1 MEGGHGEGQRKDF
14 GIKIIIEEIP
24 HQVRD
29 DATGDDIMKRFIS
42 ILTLIMAFLPE
53 SKANIPAETIM
64 AQPAVNEVKSDQA
77 SDRTISGTVKEAG
90 TDEPIIGAI
99 LKLGEDYLWT
109 TSDIDGNFRFEN
121 VQKGDYTLE
130 TSCLG
135 YVSAT
140 TEVKA
145 GARNIVI
152 ILSQNTLALDEV
164 VVTAQ
169 KAKDGLSS
177 SHNLGRDA
185 LNHLQISNMTDIAA
199 LLPGGKTSN
208 PDLTNANTFSLRE
221 GGSTTGNA
229 AFGTAVEVDGVRIGN
244 NASFGEMGGVDT
256 RSVAV
261 ENIESIEVIT
271 GVPSAEYGDLN
282 SGMVRINTRK
292 GRTPTNITFSVNP
305 MTYQASVSKVIDL
318 QKDNGVLN
326 ISAEWARAIKKL
338 ISPYESYTRTGI
350 TLGYSNNIA
359 KGLRLEAGFTG
370 NIGGMNSK
378 DDPDA
383 FSGQY
388 QKERDNV
395 LRGNIALSWQLNK
408 SWITNLKFDA
418 SVSFNDNLHHFH
430 KYESYASNQPSVH
443 AEQTG
448 YFLADR
454 LPLTYFSDQIID
466 SKELDA
472 AASLKYSWHKRWDDI
487 KSNLKAGV
495 QWKANGNTGEGEY
508 YQDPSL
514 AANGYRPRP
523 YSQYPF
529 MRNTSAYIEE
539 HLTIPIA
546 QTKFEVTAGLRLE
559 NVYIKNSLYKNKT
572 TLSPRFNARWEFN
585 ENIAVRGGWGVTEKL
600 PSYFILYP
608 KQEYRDIQTFGF
620 SHGDK
625 TSYVYYTQPFTVT
638 YNPDLKW
645 QRNRNSEIGIDA
657 EFAGLKMNLT
667 GFYNIT
673 KGPYNFLN
681 VYEPYSYNILQRPA
695 DFTMPADPQITVDE
709 QTGMVYIRGNDDEYW
724 TPMDVKVTD
733 RTFAKSTKQNNGAD
747 VKRAGVELVMEF
759 PEIRAI
765 RTKFRLDASYTYTK
779 YQNEQLSAY
788 YQNGWSHT
796 SLPDRSYQYVGI
808 YANGGSNNAVSNGKI
823 TNNMDANVTAITHI
837 PQARIIITC
846 RLEMSL
852 LRRSRNLSEYDGKAY
867 AYTVSETSNNPT
879 GGDIYAGNSYTAVR
893 PVSYMDLDG
902 NIHPYT
908 DAEAAD
914 PAFANLILKSANA
927 YTFALDGY
935 GPYMSANLSITK
947 EIGDH
952 VSLSFFANNFTNS
965 RPYVKSL
972 ATGVGAIFT
981 PAFYY
986 GLTCRLKF

>member
-1 MEGGHGEGQRKDF
+1 
-14 GIKIIIEEIP
+14 
-24 HQVRD
+24 
-29 DATGDDIMKRFIS
+29 MKRFIS
-42 ILTLIMAFLPE
+42 ILLLIMAFLPE
-53 SKANIPAETIM
+53 VK
-64 AQPAVNEVKSDQA
+64 AQPSAYA
-77 SDRTISGTVKEAG
+77 IAGTVKEAG
-90 TDEPIIGAI
+90 TGEPIIGAI
-99 LKLGEDYLWT
+99 IRLGEDYLWT
-109 TSDIDGNFRFEN
+109 TTGIDGRFLLEN
-121 VQKGDYTLE
+121 VQKGDYILE
-130 TSCLG
+130 ASCLG
-135 YVSAT
+135 YVSASI
-140 TEVKA
+140 EIKA
-145 GARNIVI
+145 GAKDLTIS
-152 ILSQNTLALDEV
+152 LHQNSLALDEV

-185 LNHLQISNMTDIAA
+185 LNHLQLSNMTDIAA
-199 LLPGGKTSN
+199 LLPGGKTAN
-208 PDLTNANTFSLRE
+208 PDLTTTNTFSLRE
-221 GGSTTGNA
+221 GGSNSGNS

-244 NASFGEMGGVDT
+244 NASFGDMGGVDT

-282 SGMVRINTRK
+282 SGMVKINTRK

-305 MTYQASVSKVIDL
+305 RTYQASASKGIDL
-318 QKDNGVLN
+318 QKDNGILN
-326 ISAEWARAIKKL
+326 VSAEWARAVKKL
-338 ISPYESYTRTGI
+338 ISPYESYTRTGL
-350 TLGYSNNIA
+350 TLGYSNNFA

-388 QKERDNV
+388 TKERDNV
-395 LRGNIALSWQLNK
+395 LRGNISLSWQVNK
-408 SWITNLKFDA
+408 PWITNLKFDA
-418 SVSFNDNLHHFH
+418 SVNFNDNLYHFH
-430 KYESYASNQPSVH
+430 KYETNASNLPAVH
-443 AEQTG
+443 AEKPG

-454 LPLTYFSDQIID
+454 LPLTFYSDQIID
-466 SKELDA
+466 SKELDF
-472 AASLKYSWHKRWDDI
+472 AASLKYNWHKRWDDV
-487 KSNLKAGV
+487 KSSLKAGV
-495 QWKANGNTGEGEY
+495 QWKANGNIGEGEY
-508 YQDPSL
+508 YKDPAL
-514 AANGYRPRP
+514 AANKYRPRP

-529 MRNTSAYIEE
+529 MHNISAYAEE
-539 HLTIPIA
+539 HLTVPVA
-546 QTKFEVTAGLRLE
+546 QTKLEVTAGLRLE
-559 NVYIKNSLYKNKT
+559 NVSIRNSLYKNKT
-572 TLSPRFNARWEFN
+572 TLSPRFNARWE
-585 ENIAVRGGWGVTEKL
+585 ITGGLAIRGGWGITEKL

-625 TSYVYYTQPFTVT
+625 SSYIFYTQPYTVT
-638 YNPDLKW
+638 FNPDLKW

-667 GFYNIT
+667 GFYNVTI
-673 KGPYNFLN
+673 GPYNFLN
-681 VYEPYSYNILQRPA
+681 VYEPYSYDILQRPA
-695 DFTMPADPQITVDE
+695 GFTMPSDPQITVDE
-709 QTGMVYIRGNDDEYW
+709 QTGMVYIRGSEDEYW
-724 TPMDVKVTD
+724 TPMEVKVTD

-747 VKRAGVELVMEF
+747 VKRAGAELVLEF
-759 PEIRAI
+759 PEIQAI

-779 YQNEQLSAY
+779 YLNDQMSSY
-788 YQNGWSHT
+788 YQDGWSHT

-808 YANGGSNNAVSNGKI
+808 YANGGSSNHVGNGKI
-823 TNNMDANVTAITHI
+823 THNLDANITAITHI
-837 PQARIIITC
+837 PQVRLIITC

-852 LRRSRNLSEYDGKAY
+852 LRRSRSLSEYKGRPY
-867 AYTVSETSNNPT
+867 AFTVSETGKTPT
-879 GGDIYAGNSYTAVR
+879 GGSISDGNSYTAVY

-902 NIHPYT
+902 NIHPFT
-908 DAEAAD
+908 EAEAAD
-914 PAFANLILKSANA
+914 PAFANLILKSGNA

-952 VSLSFFANNFTNS
+952 ISLSFFANNFTNS

-981 PAFYY
+981 PDFYY

>member
-1 MEGGHGEGQRKDF
+1 
-14 GIKIIIEEIP
+14 
-24 HQVRD
+24 
-29 DATGDDIMKRFIS
+29 
-42 ILTLIMAFLPE
+42 MAFLPE
-53 SKANIPAETIM
+53 VEGQPSAGAVMRQE
-64 AQPAVNEVKSDQA
+64 AQNVIAGS
-77 SDRTISGTVKEAG
+77 VKEAK
-90 TDEPIIGAI
+90 TDEPVIGAI
-99 LKLGEDYLWT
+99 IRLGEDYLWT
-109 TSDIDGNFRFEN
+109 STDNEGRFMFED
-121 VQKGDYTLE
+121 VQKGDYILE
-130 TSCLG
+130 ISCLG
-135 YVSAT
+135 YVTSTIQAHSGT
-140 TEVKA
+140 Q
-145 GARNIVI
+145 N
-152 ILSQNTLALDEV
+152 LSITLHQNSLALDEV

-185 LNHLQISNMTDIAA
+185 LNHLQLSNMTDIAA

-208 PDLTNANTFSLRE
+208 PDLTSAETFSLRE

-244 NASFGEMGGVDT
+244 NASFGDMGGVDT

-282 SGMVRINTRK
+282 SGMVKINTRK

-305 MTYQASVSKVIDL
+305 RTYQASASKGIDL

-326 ISAEWARAIKKL
+326 VSAEWARAIKKL

-395 LRGNIALSWQLNK
+395 LRGNLALSWQLNK
-408 SWITNLKFDA
+408 PWITNLKFDA
-418 SVSFNDNLHHFH
+418 SVNFNDNLYHFH

-466 SKELDA
+466 SKELDI

-508 YQDPSL
+508 YEDPSL

-529 MRNTSAYIEE
+529 MHNISAYAEE
-539 HLTIPIA
+539 HLTFPVA
-546 QTKFEVTAGLRLE
+546 GTKFELTAGLRLE
-559 NVYIKNSLYKNKT
+559 NVTIKNSLYKNKT

-585 ENIAVRGGWGVTEKL
+585 ENIALRGGWGITEKL

-625 TSYVYYTQPFTVT
+625 TSYIYYTQPFTVT

-645 QRNRNSEIGIDA
+645 QRNSNSEIGVDA
-657 EFAGLKMNLT
+657 EFGGVKMNLT
-667 GFYNIT
+667 GFYNVT
-673 KGPYNFLN
+673 KGPYNFMN

-695 DFTMPADPQITVDE
+695 DFVIPAEAQITVDH
-709 QTGMVYIRGNDDEYW
+709 QTGMVYVRGNEDEYW

-733 RTFAKSTKQNNGAD
+733 RTFAKSTKQNNSAD
-747 VKRAGVELVMEF
+747 VKRAGAEIVLEF
-759 PEIRAI
+759 PEIQAI

-779 YQNEQLSAY
+779 YLNEQLSAY

-796 SLPDRSYQYVGI
+796 TLPDRSYQYVGI
-808 YANGGSNNAVSNGKI
+808 YANGGGSNAVANGKI
-823 TNNMDANVTAITHI
+823 TNNLDANITAITHI

-852 LRRSRNLSEYDGKAY
+852 LRRSRNLSEYDGKTY
-867 AYTVSETSNNPT
+867 AFTVSETSNAPT
-879 GGDIYAGNSYTAVR
+879 GNDVYAGNSYTAVR

-902 NIHPYT
+902 NIHPFT
-908 DAEAAD
+908 DAEAAN
-914 PAFANLILKSANA
+914 PEFANLILKSANA

-952 VSLSFFANNFTNS
+952 ISLSFFANNFTNS

>member
-1 MEGGHGEGQRKDF
+1 
-14 GIKIIIEEIP
+14 
-24 HQVRD
+24 
-29 DATGDDIMKRFIS
+29 MKRIVC
-42 ILTLIMAFLPE
+42 ILMLVTAFLPGI
-53 SKANIPAETIM
+53 KAQSPAEGTV
-64 AQPAVNEVKSDQA
+64 A
-77 SDRTISGTVKEAG
+77 GTVKEAETG
-90 TDEPIIGAI
+90 EPIVGAI
-99 LKLGEDYLWT
+99 IRLGDDYLWT
-109 TSDIDGNFRFEN
+109 TTDIDGKFLFEN
-121 VQKGDYTLE
+121 VYKGEYAME
-130 TSCLG
+130 ASCLG
-135 YVSAT
+135 YVPAVVQ
-140 TEVKA
+140 VKTGTA
-145 GARNIVI
+145 SITISLR
-152 ILSQNTLALDEV
+152 QNSLALDEV

-185 LNHLQISNMTDIAA
+185 LNHLQLSNMTDIAA

-208 PDLTNANTFSLRE
+208 PDLTSQNTFSLRE

-282 SGMVRINTRK
+282 SGMVKINTRK

-305 MTYQASVSKVIDL
+305 RTYQASVSKGIDL
-318 QKDNGVLN
+318 QEDNGVLN
-326 ISAEWARAIKKL
+326 VSAEWARAIKKL

-359 KGLRLEAGFTG
+359 KGLRLETGFTG

-388 QKERDNV
+388 TKERDNI
-395 LRGNIALSWQLNK
+395 LRGNISLSWQLNK
-408 SWITNLKFDA
+408 PWMTNLKFDA
-418 SVSFNDNLHHFH
+418 SVNFNDNLHRFH

-443 AEQTG
+443 AVQGG

-466 SKELDA
+466 SKELDI
-472 AASLKYSWHKRWDDI
+472 AASLKYNWHKRWDSV
-487 KSNLKAGV
+487 KSSLKAGV
-495 QWKANGNTGEGEY
+495 QWKANGNIGKGEY
-508 YQDPSL
+508 YEDPSL

-529 MRNTSAYIEE
+529 MHNISAYAEE
-539 HLTIPIA
+539 HLTVPVSD
-546 QTKFEVTAGLRLE
+546 TKLEVTAGLRLE
-559 NVYIKNSLYKNKT
+559 NVTIRNSLYRNKT
-572 TLSPRFNARWEFN
+572 TLSPRFNARWEISD
-585 ENIAVRGGWGVTEKL
+585 NIAFRGGWGITEKL

-620 SHGDK
+620 SHAGS
-625 TSYVYYTQPFTVT
+625 TSYIYYTQPYTVIF
-638 YNPDLKW
+638 NPELRW
-645 QRNRNSEIGIDA
+645 QRNSNSEIGADA
-657 EFAGLKMNLT
+657 EFGGVKMNLT
-667 GFYNIT
+667 GFYNVT
-673 KGPYNFLN
+673 RGPYNFMN
-681 VYEPYSYNILQRPA
+681 VYEPYSYNILQRP
-695 DFTMPADPQITVDE
+695 DGFVMPADPRITVDE
-709 QTGMVYIRGNDDEYW
+709 QTGMVYIRGNEDEYW

-733 RTFAKSTKQNNGAD
+733 RTFAKSSRQNNGAD

-759 PEIRAI
+759 PEIKAI
-765 RTKFRLDASYTYTK
+765 RTKFRMDASYTFTK
-779 YQNEQLSAY
+779 YLNEQLSY
-788 YQNGWSHT
+788 LYQNGWSHT

-808 YANGGSNNAVSNGKI
+808 YANGGGSNPVVNGRI
-823 TNNMDANVTAITHI
+823 TNNIDANITAITHI

-852 LRRSRNLSEYDGKAY
+852 LRRSKSLSEYNGQAY
-867 AYTVSETSNNPT
+867 AFTVSETANTPT
-879 GGDIYAGNSYTAVR
+879 GKDIYAGNSYTAVR

-902 NIHPYT
+902 NVHPFT

-914 PAFANLILKSANA
+914 PEFANLILKSANA
-927 YTFALDGY
+927 YTFAIDGY